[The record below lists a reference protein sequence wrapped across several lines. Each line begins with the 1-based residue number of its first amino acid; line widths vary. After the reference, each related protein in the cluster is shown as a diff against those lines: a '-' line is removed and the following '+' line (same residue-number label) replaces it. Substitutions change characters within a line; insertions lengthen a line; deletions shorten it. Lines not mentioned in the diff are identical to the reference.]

1 MGECRNRLLEAKGRG
16 TGWWF
21 AEERQGRGT
30 TLEM

>member
-1 MGECRNRLLEAKGRG
+1 MQEQVIRAKGRG